1 MIANRGSFGAFPEH
15 TLGSY
20 SSAYNEN
27 VDFIGIELQLTQ
39 DGHLV
44 TSHDACLKNSTNIE
58 DHSQKF
64 EERRKSLNLGISNE
78 SCSNDFLIHDFKLED
93 LKTLFRT

>member
-20 SSAYNEN
+20 SSAYNDN
-27 VDFIGIELQLTQ
+27 VDFIGVELQLTY

-58 DHSQKF
+58 SFAQKY
-64 EERRKSLNLGISNE
+64 ENKRKIRQLGLSNE
-78 SCSNDFLIHDFKLED
+78 TCSNDFLIHDFKLED
-93 LKTLFRT
+93 I